1 VIPSNLHP
9 RLLSS
14 VIDSP
19 TQNSPADEEQD
30 LKCRAKGDS
39 IFSGNGRAIFL
50 GILAGAL
57 LLSLT
62 GLLFERLVGV
72 RSQAS
77 APTKFTRTRTDTV
90 SASPPELVRPTPVIR
105 LEHSAS
111 PSSVVAPR
119 HLVTPAPLVVQI
131 SANLFHVSAIALGHP
146 RLAVING
153 QTVAEGES
161 VTIHTATPE
170 IMVSLRVVK
179 IGDGRIDLSD
189 GKQIISVRLVLK

>member
-19 TQNSPADEEQD
+19 TKNSPADEEQD
-30 LKCRAKGDS
+30 LKCKANGDS

-57 LLSLT
+57 LLSVT
-62 GLLFERLVGV
+62 GFLFERLVGV

-77 APTKFTRTRTDTV
+77 TATKFARTRTDTV
-90 SASPPELVRPTPVIR
+90 SASPPELVRPTPVMR

-111 PSSVVAPR
+111 PS
-119 HLVTPAPLVVQI
+119 LVTPAPVVVQI

-170 IMVSLRVVK
+170 VKVSLRVVK

-189 GKQIISVRLVLK
+189 GKQIISVSLVLK